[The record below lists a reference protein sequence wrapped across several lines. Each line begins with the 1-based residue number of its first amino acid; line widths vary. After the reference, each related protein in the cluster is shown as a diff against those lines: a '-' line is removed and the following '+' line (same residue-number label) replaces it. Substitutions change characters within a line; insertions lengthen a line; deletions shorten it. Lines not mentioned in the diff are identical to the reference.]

1 MSWDLATTEAV
12 GLGVVLAAFAVLIVR
27 LRRRRSDWRAEA
39 EVALAD
45 CVSLIDL
52 LKALQ
57 QHRGLSTGWLAGD
70 RQFETRMQARR
81 RNIDAMMSVVVRAA
95 EHESGQLRPC
105 FMVQEA
111 NLFRHRWRELIDRLP
126 NSTPEQNIAAH
137 TQQIEVLTGMIASL
151 GEARLELPAVGSLP
165 TGVIRNFAY
174 RLPALAEC
182 LGQARALGSA
192 AAAAGRCSPVAR
204 VRLMFL
210 ANRAERLLR
219 QAADAERE
227 CASVRT
233 ACHQVDRLA
242 QTLRTAILGDRL
254 TTIAADTFFAIATDA
269 IDQVFEWIRVDGDA
283 LSHMLESRD
292 CETPVSA
299 SRLGSI

>member
-1 MSWDLATTEAV
+1 MSWDLATTEAL
-12 GLGVVLAAFAVLIVR
+12 GLGVVLAAVAVLIVR

-105 FMVQEA
+105 FRVQEA

-165 TGVIRNFAY
+165 TGVIRNFC
-174 RLPALAEC
+174 LPPAGAC
-182 LGQARALGSA
+182 RMPGAGARPWKRRSRRRAMFACGTCAPDVPGQPCGTSVTP
-192 AAAAGRCSPVAR
+192 GRRRRTR
-204 VRLMFL
+204 VRLSAHCLSSGRQAGADL
-210 ANRAERLLR
+210 AYGDSRGPPHDHRRRHLLR
-219 QAADAERE
+219 HCDR
-227 CASVRT
+227 
-233 ACHQVDRLA
+233 CH
-242 QTLRTAILGDRL
+242 
-254 TTIAADTFFAIATDA
+254 
-269 IDQVFEWIRVDGDA
+269 
-283 LSHMLESRD
+283 
-292 CETPVSA
+292 
-299 SRLGSI
+299 